1 MSFIPSTSSYFQ
13 IFRHL
18 ELPSEISRLEN
29 MRQTVQR
36 ERQNF
41 LDTIA
46 NNSHSVANLG
56 TLLSV
61 QLAEYEKAV
70 QDAAQSGLLL
80 DAQNQFPPATEK
92 WSIVQAIFFCSTVI
106 TSIGYGSLVPVTFK
120 GRIFCMLY
128 ALIGNTNWCS
138 MSHFLAST
146 NDLVSFLPTFS
157 SLLWTGIPLT
167 LTVIADWGKLFA
179 SAVSIIGKHLSGGF
193 SSSIPYR
200 VNPDF
205 ACPTWIVMTSI
216 GPSLPPC
223 QQVAPRRSRKTVTSP
238 RKDGSMLWWVWGRE

>member
-1 MSFIPSTSSYFQ
+1 MFLGIDSTNLIRIKLLCIYSDPLMSFIPYFQ

-18 ELPSEISRLEN
+18 ELPSEISRLAD
-29 MRQTVQR
+29 MRHTVQR

-128 ALIGNTNWCS
+128 ALIGNTN
-138 MSHFLAST
+138 
-146 NDLVSFLPTFS
+146 
-157 SLLWTGIPLT
+157 
-167 LTVIADWGKLFA
+167 
-179 SAVSIIGKHLSGGF
+179 
-193 SSSIPYR
+193 
-200 VNPDF
+200 
-205 ACPTWIVMTSI
+205 
-216 GPSLPPC
+216 
-223 QQVAPRRSRKTVTSP
+223 
-238 RKDGSMLWWVWGRE
+238 